1 MSVYLLEYFV
11 ELQRWKANN
20 ELHGGFGVTA
30 CRDNTNYNRVRRL
43 DRLDEFLT
51 WTNCWW
57 RKPSIKSATSLEG
70 GDDLNPFFSFFFFLL
85 GRHVT
90 LRCLSDE
97 PYFRRK
103 NCRIITATDNRSI
116 VGEFVSRYVVT
127 KLVEPFLLL
136 FIWGKKNRIFS
147 AKFGWPAIGLG
158 ATRAILIIHSV

>member
-11 ELQRWKANN
+11 ELERWKANN

-57 RKPSIKSATSLEG
+57 RKLGIKSATSLEG
-70 GDDLNPFFSFFFFLL
+70 EDDLNPFFFFL

-90 LRCLSDE
+90 LWCLSDE

-103 NCRIITATDNRSI
+103 NYRIITVTDNRWI

-127 KLVEPFLLL
+127 KLVEPFLLFL
-136 FIWGKKNRIFS
+136 IWKKKIVSFRRNLVDPR
-147 AKFGWPAIGLG
+147 LD
-158 ATRAILIIHSV
+158 